1 MSAEPAPSLVLL
13 VGRPNAGKSSL
24 FNLLTGGDA
33 KVGNFP
39 GVTVERL
46 EATLSVPEHGVVRVV
61 DLPGTYA
68 IEGEHPEGSDEAV
81 AVRALREAL
90 EGSRDSLV
98 VVQVLDATQL
108 AAGLELTRELSR
120 LGAPLL
126 CVATQRDVLE
136 REGRALD
143 ERTLELAVGAR
154 FVQVDTRERASRDVV
169 LRALEAVLAGRPR
182 AEASFDPERLA
193 REAVREVSSDALA
206 LAARTRTERVDRW
219 LLHPVLGPL
228 LFVAGMAAL
237 FASVFLVA
245 DPVKVVLDFVTGR
258 AAALSSG
265 ALGEGRLRSF
275 VVDGL
280 LGGAGTVLGF
290 LPQVVILTVALEA
303 MEASG
308 YLARGA
314 FLVDRLFRAVG
325 LGGASFVP
333 LLSGHAC
340 AVPAITA
347 TRVVKDPAERLR
359 TILVLPLMTCS
370 ARIPTYALLIVA
382 FLSGSSALEQA
393 GIFVGLYFAGIVAGL
408 VASLALR
415 KATRKGR
422 SLPLLLE
429 MPPYRVPRLGALS
442 RVGVRTARRFALD
455 VGTTILALS
464 AVLWGLLNVEAPWSA
479 APARESAAQ
488 VAAQVEAPAAV
499 EEAPAIERSV
509 AASLGRALEPVTAP
523 LGFDWRINVGLIGS
537 FGARELMVGT
547 LGVVYGIEG
556 ADEQPEPLAA
566 RLREAKRADGTPRY
580 DRGTAAALLAFF
592 VLACQCM
599 STVAA
604 IRRETRST
612 RWALFTLAY
621 TYVAAYAFAWL
632 ARLVF
637 S

>member
-1 MSAEPAPSLVLL
+1 VSAVEPPSVVLL

-46 EATLSVPEHGVVRVV
+46 EAELTLPEHGVVRLV
-61 DLPGTYA
+61 DLPGTYTIA
-68 IEGEHPEGSDEAV
+68 GEHPEGSDEAV
-81 AVRALREAL
+81 AVRALGDALAASRE
-90 EGSRDSLV
+90 RIV
-98 VVQVLDATQL
+98 IVQVLDATQL
-108 AAGLELTRELSR
+108 AAGLELTRELAAE
-120 LGAPLL
+120 GAPLL
-126 CVATQRDVLE
+126 CVATQRDILE

-143 ERTLELAVGAR
+143 ERALELAIGAR
-154 FVQVDTRERASRDVV
+154 FVQIDTRAPASRDVV
-169 LRALEAVLAGRPR
+169 LRALDDVLTGRPR
-182 AEASFDPERLA
+182 AEASFVPERLA
-193 REAVREVSSDALA
+193 SEAVREVSSDAPA

-219 LLHPVLGPL
+219 LLHPLLGPV
-228 LFVAGMAAL
+228 LFVAGMALL

-245 DPVKVVLDFVTGR
+245 DPVKLVLDLAMGQ
-258 AAALSSG
+258 AAALLG
-265 ALGEGRLRSF
+265 ALVGEGRLRSF
-275 VVDGL
+275 LVDGL

-314 FLVDRLFRAVG
+314 FLVDRLFRSVG

-370 ARIPTYALLIVA
+370 ARIPTYGLLIVA
-382 FLSGSSALEQA
+382 FFSGSSALEQA
-393 GIFVGLYFAGIVAGL
+393 AIFVALYFAGIASGL
-408 VASLALR
+408 VASLALK
-415 KATRKGR
+415 KAAKKGR
-422 SLPLLLE
+422 TLPLLLE
-429 MPPYRVPRLGALS
+429 MPPYRTPRLGALW
-442 RVGVRTARRFALD
+442 RVGARTARRFALD

-464 AVLWGLLNVEAPWSA
+464 AVLWGLLHVEAPWSPP
-479 APARESAAQ
+479 APTADGAT
-488 VAAQVEAPAAV
+488 VEV
-499 EEAPAIERSV
+499 PAIERSV

-547 LGVVYGIEG
+547 LGVVYGVEG
-556 ADEQPEPLAA
+556 ADEAPEPLQA
-566 RLREAKRADGTPRY
+566 RLREAKTPPTGRRATIGAPRP
-580 DRGTAAALLAFF
+580 R
-592 VLACQCM
+592 C
-599 STVAA
+599 S
-604 IRRETRST
+604 RSSCSP
-612 RWALFTLAY
+612 ASA
-621 TYVAAYAFAWL
+621 
-632 ARLVF
+632 
-637 S
+637 